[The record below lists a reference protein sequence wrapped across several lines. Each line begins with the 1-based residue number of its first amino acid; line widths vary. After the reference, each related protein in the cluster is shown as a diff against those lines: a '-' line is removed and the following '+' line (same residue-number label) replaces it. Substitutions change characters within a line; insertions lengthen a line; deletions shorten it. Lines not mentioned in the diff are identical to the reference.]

1 MLVCQSWVGGGGGG
15 VALGECL
22 SVLKFVSIDKF
33 LRLFSFDRM

>member
-15 VALGECL
+15 GGECL